1 MRVAIV
7 SFYLMESTIP
17 LAKYLSLK
25 GVEVDVFCVLPHSNQ
40 NTYVVDF
47 LRNKQPIG
55 FVKEKITSN
64 TMGDKLCNYLSD
76 IKTRFFIF
84 PDGRFERLFL
94 KDFYYAFKLAEY
106 INNKGYDIIHIIHTS
121 RRFWL
126 FFYFFMPKNKIIQ
139 TLHEVTSHEGKTSFL
154 VLQKLKW
161 LIKNSTPII
170 FHSEISKKRFI
181 DFRKAF
187 FPNKRL
193 HNDFTIIRFGLFETY
208 YCFSDNSIELP
219 KKNMLKIL
227 NFGRIV
233 PSKGIHFLIDAVKQL
248 QITHPIHLTIAG
260 EGQPYFDLSEIKSY
274 EFINR
279 FITNEEI
286 VTLIKECDVV
296 VLPYT
301 SASQSGIPMTVF
313 AFNKPIIASNI
324 DGFKEV
330 IDNFETGILVD
341 HLDKDSLAK
350 SIEIFLSDSNLKSK
364 MRENIKNKYT
374 SGDFS
379 WPSIAAKTVDFY
391 AEQITRNFKQK

>member
-1 MRVAIV
+1 
-7 SFYLMESTIP
+7 
-17 LAKYLSLK
+17 
-25 GVEVDVFCVLPHSNQ
+25 
-40 NTYVVDF
+40 
-47 LRNKQPIG
+47 
-55 FVKEKITSN
+55 
-64 TMGDKLCNYLSD
+64 
-76 IKTRFFIF
+76 
-84 PDGRFERLFL
+84 
-94 KDFYYAFKLAEY
+94 
-106 INNKGYDIIHIIHTS
+106 
-121 RRFWL
+121 
-126 FFYFFMPKNKIIQ
+126 
-139 TLHEVTSHEGKTSFL
+139 
-154 VLQKLKW
+154 
-161 LIKNSTPII
+161 
-170 FHSEISKKRFI
+170 
-181 DFRKAF
+181 
-187 FPNKRL
+187 
-193 HNDFTIIRFGLFETY
+193 
-208 YCFSDNSIELP
+208 
-219 KKNMLKIL
+219 MLKIL